1 MFYGLSK
8 VLKQLLPKQLF
19 YRGLLIVALPI
30 VILQITI
37 SVVFFDSLWIKTNKG
52 MTRALVGEIKTFI
65 DLYTSDGVDKS
76 FIENTFEQYSQID
89 VIYFN
94 EKEFSDLMN
103 EKWYSPIDRSLR
115 RELKS
120 KNLNYWFDT
129 SRFKNTVNLK
139 IQVQSGYFDFFIPRD
154 RLTSTSVR
162 IFALWIT
169 LPAIL
174 IVAIAIIFLKN
185 QTRPIKKL
193 AEVSKKF
200 GRGED
205 IEEFVPSGASE
216 IRQAGFEFEKMRK
229 RILRHLNQRSE
240 MLSGISHD
248 LRTPLTRMKLQ
259 ISLMKDEKAKSELET
274 DVNEM
279 TSMLDSYVSF
289 VKTESPEPI
298 ETIIINELIGD
309 IVKTVEK
316 NGIELTIKEK
326 NTIQT
331 SGRQIQLKRAF
342 NNIIDNSQRYAK
354 KIEIIL
360 YTNEKDCVIEFNDDG
375 EGIPKNKY
383 EDVFKP
389 FFTLD
394 PSRNKLKGESG
405 LGLTITRDIIR
416 SHGGDVKLSESN
428 LGGLQLKV
436 LLPL

>member
-1 MFYGLSK
+1 MIKKIIPSTLIGRSIIIIFVPIIIIVLLTSFVFYQTSWSIISK
-8 VLKQLLPKQLF
+8 RLTESVAADINVLVKLINNDLTDYAINIANQDFKMKINIINDKQLLASKVSLNSGILSNRLNQSLSNLNKNF
-19 YRGLLIVALPI
+19 DYDLSNLEEGVLIYI
-30 VILQITI
+30 QIDNDIL
-37 SVVFFDSLWIKTNKG
+37 
-52 MTRALVGEIKTFI
+52 EIN
-65 DLYTSDGVDKS
+65 VDK
-76 FIENTFEQYSQID
+76 
-89 VIYFN
+89 
-94 EKEFSDLMN
+94 
-103 EKWYSPIDRSLR
+103 
-115 RELKS
+115 
-120 KNLNYWFDT
+120 
-129 SRFKNTVNLK
+129 
-139 IQVQSGYFDFFIPRD
+139 D
-154 RLTSTSVR
+154 RLYSESAFVFLLWM
-162 IFALWIT
+162 IFASI
-169 LPAIL
+169 IL
-174 IVAIAIIFLKN
+174 FFMSYFLMSRQLRPLKRLAII
-185 QTRPIKKL
+185 
-193 AEVSKKF
+193 AETF
-200 GRGED
+200 GRGLDAPD
-205 IEEFVPSGASE
+205 IKTAGAYE
-216 IRQAGFEFEKMRK
+216 IRQTANAFNQMRTRIK
-229 RILRHLNQRSE
+229 RFLKQRTE
-240 MLSGISHD
+240 MLAGVSHD

-259 ISLMKDEKAKSELET
+259 ISLMKDEKAKSELEV

-298 ETIIINELIGD
+298 ETILINELISD

-316 NGIELTIKEK
+316 NGVELTIKEK

-342 NNIIDNSQRYAK
+342 NNIIDNSKRYAK

-375 EGIPKNKY
+375 EGIPRDKY

-416 SHGGDVKLSESN
+416 SHGGDVKLFKSN

>member
-1 MFYGLSK
+1 MIRKIIPSTLIGRSIIIIFVPIIIIVLLTSFVFYQTSWSIISK
-8 VLKQLLPKQLF
+8 RLTESVAADINVLVKLINSDLTDNAINIANQDFKMKINIISDKQLLSSKFSLNSGILSNRLNQSLSNLKKKF
-19 YRGLLIVALPI
+19 DYDLSNLEEGVLIYI
-30 VILQITI
+30 QIEEDIL
-37 SVVFFDSLWIKTNKG
+37 
-52 MTRALVGEIKTFI
+52 EIN
-65 DLYTSDGVDKS
+65 VDK
-76 FIENTFEQYSQID
+76 
-89 VIYFN
+89 
-94 EKEFSDLMN
+94 
-103 EKWYSPIDRSLR
+103 
-115 RELKS
+115 
-120 KNLNYWFDT
+120 
-129 SRFKNTVNLK
+129 
-139 IQVQSGYFDFFIPRD
+139 D
-154 RLTSTSVR
+154 RLYSESAFVFLLWM
-162 IFALWIT
+162 IFASI
-169 LPAIL
+169 IL
-174 IVAIAIIFLKN
+174 FFMSYFLMSRQLRPLKRLAII
-185 QTRPIKKL
+185 
-193 AEVSKKF
+193 AETF
-200 GRGED
+200 GRGLDAPD
-205 IEEFVPSGASE
+205 IKTAGAYE
-216 IRQAGFEFEKMRK
+216 IRQTANAFNQMRTRIK
-229 RILRHLNQRSE
+229 RFLKQRTE
-240 MLSGISHD
+240 MLAGVSHD

-259 ISLMKDEKAKSELET
+259 ISLMKDEKAKSELEV

-316 NGIELTIKEK
+316 NGVELTIKEK

-342 NNIIDNSQRYAK
+342 NNIIDNSKRYAK
-354 KIEIIL
+354 QIEIIL

-375 EGIPKNKY
+375 EGIPRDKY

-416 SHGGDVKLSESN
+416 SHGGDVKLSDSN

>member
-1 MFYGLSK
+1 MIKKIIPSTLIGRSIIIIFVPIIIIVLLTSFVFYQTSWSIISK
-8 VLKQLLPKQLF
+8 RLTESVAADINVLVKLINNDLTDNAVNIANQDFKMKINIINDKQLLASKFSLNSGILSNRLNQSLSNLKKKF
-19 YRGLLIVALPI
+19 DYDLSNLEEGVLIYI
-30 VILQITI
+30 QIEEDIL
-37 SVVFFDSLWIKTNKG
+37 
-52 MTRALVGEIKTFI
+52 EIN
-65 DLYTSDGVDKS
+65 VDK
-76 FIENTFEQYSQID
+76 
-89 VIYFN
+89 
-94 EKEFSDLMN
+94 
-103 EKWYSPIDRSLR
+103 
-115 RELKS
+115 
-120 KNLNYWFDT
+120 
-129 SRFKNTVNLK
+129 
-139 IQVQSGYFDFFIPRD
+139 D
-154 RLTSTSVR
+154 RLYSESAFVFLLWM
-162 IFALWIT
+162 IFASI
-169 LPAIL
+169 IL
-174 IVAIAIIFLKN
+174 FFMSYFLMSRQLRPLKRLAII
-185 QTRPIKKL
+185 
-193 AEVSKKF
+193 AETF
-200 GRGED
+200 GRGLDAPD
-205 IEEFVPSGASE
+205 IKTAGAYE
-216 IRQAGFEFEKMRK
+216 IRQTANAFNQMRTRIK
-229 RILRHLNQRSE
+229 RFLKQRTE
-240 MLSGISHD
+240 MLAGVSHD

-259 ISLMKDEKAKSELET
+259 ISLMKDEKAKSELEV

-316 NGIELTIKEK
+316 NGVELTIKEK

-375 EGIPKNKY
+375 EGIPRDKY

-416 SHGGDVKLSESN
+416 SHGGDVKLSDSN

>member
-1 MFYGLSK
+1 MIKKIIPSTLIGRSIIIIFVPIIIIVLLTSFVFYQTSWSIISK
-8 VLKQLLPKQLF
+8 RLTESVAADINVLVKLINSDLTDNAINIANQDFKMKINIISDKQLLSSKFSLNSGILSNRLNQSLSNLKKKF
-19 YRGLLIVALPI
+19 DYDLSNLEEGVLIYI
-30 VILQITI
+30 QIEEDIL
-37 SVVFFDSLWIKTNKG
+37 
-52 MTRALVGEIKTFI
+52 EIN
-65 DLYTSDGVDKS
+65 VDK
-76 FIENTFEQYSQID
+76 
-89 VIYFN
+89 
-94 EKEFSDLMN
+94 
-103 EKWYSPIDRSLR
+103 
-115 RELKS
+115 
-120 KNLNYWFDT
+120 
-129 SRFKNTVNLK
+129 
-139 IQVQSGYFDFFIPRD
+139 D
-154 RLTSTSVR
+154 RLYSESAFVFLLWM
-162 IFALWIT
+162 IFASI
-169 LPAIL
+169 IL
-174 IVAIAIIFLKN
+174 FFMSYFLMSRQLRPLKRLAII
-185 QTRPIKKL
+185 
-193 AEVSKKF
+193 AETF
-200 GRGED
+200 GRGLDAPD
-205 IEEFVPSGASE
+205 IKTAGAYE
-216 IRQAGFEFEKMRK
+216 IRQTANAFNQMRTRIK
-229 RILRHLNQRSE
+229 RFLKQRTE
-240 MLSGISHD
+240 MLAGVSHD

-259 ISLMKDEKAKSELET
+259 ISLMKDEKAKSELEV

-316 NGIELTIKEK
+316 NGVELTIKEK
-326 NTIQT
+326 NAIKT

-375 EGIPKNKY
+375 EGIPRDKY

-416 SHGGDVKLSESN
+416 SHGGDVKLSDSN

>member
-1 MFYGLSK
+1 MIKKIIPSTLIGRSIIIIFVPIIIIVLLTSFVFYQTSWSIISK
-8 VLKQLLPKQLF
+8 RLTESVAADINVLVKLINNDLTDNAVNIANQDFKMKINIINDKQLLASKFSLNSGILSNRLNQSLSNLKKKF
-19 YRGLLIVALPI
+19 DYDLSNLEEGVLIYI
-30 VILQITI
+30 QIEEDIL
-37 SVVFFDSLWIKTNKG
+37 
-52 MTRALVGEIKTFI
+52 EIN
-65 DLYTSDGVDKS
+65 VDK
-76 FIENTFEQYSQID
+76 
-89 VIYFN
+89 
-94 EKEFSDLMN
+94 
-103 EKWYSPIDRSLR
+103 
-115 RELKS
+115 
-120 KNLNYWFDT
+120 
-129 SRFKNTVNLK
+129 
-139 IQVQSGYFDFFIPRD
+139 D
-154 RLTSTSVR
+154 RLYSESAFVFLLWM
-162 IFALWIT
+162 IFASI
-169 LPAIL
+169 IL
-174 IVAIAIIFLKN
+174 FFMSYFLMSRQLRPLKRLAII
-185 QTRPIKKL
+185 
-193 AEVSKKF
+193 AETF
-200 GRGED
+200 GRGLDAPD
-205 IEEFVPSGASE
+205 IKTAGAYE
-216 IRQAGFEFEKMRK
+216 IRQTANAFNQMRTRIK
-229 RILRHLNQRSE
+229 RFLKQRTE
-240 MLSGISHD
+240 MLAGVSHD

-259 ISLMKDEKAKSELET
+259 ISLMKDEKAKSELEV

-316 NGIELTIKEK
+316 NGVELTIKEK

-375 EGIPKNKY
+375 EGIPRDKY

>member
-1 MFYGLSK
+1 MIKKVIPSTLIGRSIIIIFVPIIIIVLLTSFVFYQTSWSIISK
-8 VLKQLLPKQLF
+8 RLTESVAADINVLVKLINSNLTNNAINIANQDFKMKINIISNKQLLSSKFSLNSGILSNRLNQSLSNLKKEF
-19 YRGLLIVALPI
+19 DYDLSNLEEGVLIYI
-30 VILQITI
+30 QIEEDIL
-37 SVVFFDSLWIKTNKG
+37 
-52 MTRALVGEIKTFI
+52 EIN
-65 DLYTSDGVDKS
+65 VDK
-76 FIENTFEQYSQID
+76 
-89 VIYFN
+89 
-94 EKEFSDLMN
+94 
-103 EKWYSPIDRSLR
+103 
-115 RELKS
+115 
-120 KNLNYWFDT
+120 
-129 SRFKNTVNLK
+129 
-139 IQVQSGYFDFFIPRD
+139 D
-154 RLTSTSVR
+154 RLYSESAFVFLLWM
-162 IFALWIT
+162 IFASI
-169 LPAIL
+169 IL
-174 IVAIAIIFLKN
+174 FFMSYFLMSRQLRPLKRLAII
-185 QTRPIKKL
+185 
-193 AEVSKKF
+193 AETF
-200 GRGED
+200 GRGLDAPD
-205 IEEFVPSGASE
+205 IKTAGAYE
-216 IRQAGFEFEKMRK
+216 IRQTANAFNQMRTRIK
-229 RILRHLNQRSE
+229 RFLKQRTE
-240 MLSGISHD
+240 MLAGVSHD

-259 ISLMKDEKAKSELET
+259 ISLMKDEKAKSELEV

-316 NGIELTIKEK
+316 NGVELTIKEK

-375 EGIPKNKY
+375 EGIPRDKY

-416 SHGGDVKLSESN
+416 SHGGDVKLSDSN

>member
-1 MFYGLSK
+1 MIKKIIPSTLIGRSIIIIFVPIIIIVLLTSFVFYQTSWSIISK
-8 VLKQLLPKQLF
+8 RLTESVAADINVLVKLINSDLTNNAINIANQDFKMKINIISDKQLLSTKFSLNSGILSNRLNQSLSNLKKKF
-19 YRGLLIVALPI
+19 DYDLSNLEEGVLIYI
-30 VILQITI
+30 QIKEDIL
-37 SVVFFDSLWIKTNKG
+37 
-52 MTRALVGEIKTFI
+52 EIN
-65 DLYTSDGVDKS
+65 VDK
-76 FIENTFEQYSQID
+76 
-89 VIYFN
+89 
-94 EKEFSDLMN
+94 
-103 EKWYSPIDRSLR
+103 
-115 RELKS
+115 
-120 KNLNYWFDT
+120 
-129 SRFKNTVNLK
+129 
-139 IQVQSGYFDFFIPRD
+139 D
-154 RLTSTSVR
+154 RLYSESAFVFLLWM
-162 IFALWIT
+162 IFASI
-169 LPAIL
+169 IL
-174 IVAIAIIFLKN
+174 FFMSYYLMSRQLKPLKRLAII
-185 QTRPIKKL
+185 
-193 AEVSKKF
+193 AETF
-200 GRGED
+200 GRGLDAPD
-205 IEEFVPSGASE
+205 IKTAGAYE
-216 IRQAGFEFEKMRK
+216 IRQTANAFNQMRTRIK
-229 RILRHLNQRSE
+229 RFLKQRTE
-240 MLSGISHD
+240 MLAGVSHD

-259 ISLMKDEKAKSELET
+259 ISLMKDEKAKSELEA

-316 NGIELTIKEK
+316 NSVELTIKEK

-360 YTNEKDCVIEFNDDG
+360 YTKEKDCVIEFNDDG
-375 EGIPKNKY
+375 EGIPKDKY

-416 SHGGDVKLSESN
+416 SHGGDIRLSDSN